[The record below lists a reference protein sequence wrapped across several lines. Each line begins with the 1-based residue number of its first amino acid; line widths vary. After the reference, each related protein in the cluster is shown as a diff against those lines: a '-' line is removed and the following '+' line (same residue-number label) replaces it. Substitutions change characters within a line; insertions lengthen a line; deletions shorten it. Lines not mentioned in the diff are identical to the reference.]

1 MFAEV
6 WWSPILNVCLL
17 VTPLLAPDWPAT
29 VTSAFIIGHCW
40 SVHSPWASYLHISLP
55 LLIMSWWYSA
65 RCMGNINFSQWEGE
79 IVTLGQ
85 SEAWWA
91 WWVRVT
97 SGHSCGDHHQAGSPN
112 MGHLQLM
119 NVGCHTASDMD
130 SRPGF
135 FKYPPTNIFI
145 VTTRHSLHFSS
156 CIEIGCTCVHWPLEM
171 YGLFWCL
178 DVWPVRCG
186 GVMRMGYV
194 IYSQI
199 RIWTFE
205 KWNMKLLT
213 MLLAGPAQN

>member
-1 MFAEV
+1 MRGLDCHPMANQRPGEPDESEWPV
-6 WWSPILNVCLL
+6 
-17 VTPLLAPDWPAT
+17 VTAV
-29 VTSAFIIGHCW
+29 VTIIRPGLQT
-40 SVHSPWASYLHISLP
+40 WAIS
-55 LLIMSWWYSA
+55 
-65 RCMGNINFSQWEGE
+65 
-79 IVTLGQ
+79 GQ
-85 SEAWWA
+85 T
-91 WWVRVT
+91 R
-97 SGHSCGDHHQAGSPN
+97 
-112 MGHLQLM
+112 LM
-119 NVGCHTASDMD
+119 NVGCHTAIDMD
-130 SRPGF
+130 SKPGF
-135 FKYPPTNIFI
+135 FKCPPTNIFI

-156 CIEIGCTCVHWPLEM
+156 SSVLRLLYKCIHWPLEM